1 MSATYSNRVPIS
13 LNGASAE
20 AVVSAGSDIPNS
32 WMSFDYFQRIG
43 FGQPNIVK
51 VPGVEKVNDHFGNK
65 YTVLGVPDRMLQ
77 LNIGD
82 CPMPFE
88 VRPFIIQFERYNYMN
103 DFQLTTFNICE
114 WRIISHFFGNH
125 RITIGIANRHSIEFV
140 HKGPNEPFSVAT
152 LTLGPGF
159 DNNQW
164 LSWLSKNQE
173 QTK

>member
-1 MSATYSNRVPIS
+1 
-13 LNGASAE
+13 
-20 AVVSAGSDIPNS
+20 
-32 WMSFDYFQRIG
+32 MSFDYFQRIG

-140 HKGPNEPFSVAT
+140 YKRPNEPFSVAT
-152 LTLGPGF
+152 LTIGPGF

-164 LSWLSKNQE
+164 LSWLSRNQE
-173 QTK
+173 QTR